1 MVVNNLP
8 IWAQK
13 CSTSIICVTLTCESF
28 FPPSGSFLI
37 SFRGRGKTLFAE
49 DPTTLSSLLGF
60 EASPHIERV
69 PLPLPLPRPVML
81 LTVNL
86 SNHDLQL
93 LALYKPLIFSA
104 QFSITFNR
112 SKVKVMFQAF
122 LLHCSH
128 EAPLFVS
135 RALAVKRHPGLAI
148 QRRRGTTKTCKK
160 DKQRNW

>member
-112 SKVKVMFQAF
+112 SCQGESYVPGV
-122 LLHCSH
+122 
-128 EAPLFVS
+128 PITLFPWGAIV
-135 RALAVKRHPGLAI
+135 RLQGLGGKTTSWI
-148 QRRRGTTKTCKK
+148 GDTTKERDNK
-160 DKQRNW
+160 NV